1 MSRAEGIAMP
11 AESDFWI
18 LLVNLSARL
27 EKEPHER
34 LLGELKT
41 MSPPT
46 QAVML
51 RRLRRIVADLAA
63 MDAAACESGDA

>member
-1 MSRAEGIAMP
+1 MP

-18 LLVNLSARL
+18 LLVNLSARV
-27 EKEPHER
+27 EKEPREK
-34 LLGELKT
+34 LLAELQA

-51 RRLRRIVADLAA
+51 RRLRRIVAELAA
-63 MDAAACESGDA
+63 IDAAACESGGA